1 MCFQRNSHEMVWNY
15 LFFRDALAK
24 LKFGPN
30 VFVIKPQTQPGTG
43 KVKLQMMNNSHVEKI
58 YSV

>member
-1 MCFQRNSHEMVWNY
+1 MVWNY

-30 VFVIKPQTQPGTG
+30 IFVIKPQTQPGTG